1 MKKLSLHGWRARPK
15 NNIAVYPSVYTMAY
29 ATSLD
34 CLKAYGAKLKSIIY
48 IIGQD
53 DMEILT
59 ESKADY
65 YKFSSLLT
73 NKFKK
78 QPKYLDELIKWSES
92 KINLLYDFI
101 NKNFNENTI
110 KQLSNKEIASRCLKY
125 TKIYLAY
132 HFKNTPAWWMGALEA
147 EKELKNYL
155 IFNHP
160 DRNIDDLLST
170 IISPLE
176 YPSENFQEELSLLN
190 MAIKLKKMECHNL
203 RSIKNLPQNIK
214 NDLHKHFSTYN
225 SLSFGYNTGLVR
237 QEDYFFKRLN
247 QMVKKNPINS
257 KTDKLKE
264 IEIKKTKRDVL
275 TAGLHLPRDTKNLV
289 FALRKLAYL
298 QELKKTTQTRSHPLL
313 QLVVKKEIARRL
325 KIEVKYLDYLSEIE
339 IGRLLKL
346 NHITPKFKKELK
358 QRGSSAVLI
367 IRNMKST
374 WLIGEK
380 AKDFIKN
387 NGLTLNIKGI
397 KEITGQAA
405 SKGLVR
411 GHVKICLFS
420 QEINKIKKGDILVT
434 NMTTPDFVPGMRLA
448 AAIITDEGG
457 ITSHAAIVARELNK
471 PCIIGTKIASKVFHD
486 GDLVEVDANKGTIKK
501 LS

>member
-1 MKKLSLHGWRARPK
+1 
-15 NNIAVYPSVYTMAY
+15 
-29 ATSLD
+29 
-34 CLKAYGAKLKSIIY
+34 
-48 IIGQD
+48 
-53 DMEILT
+53 
-59 ESKADY
+59 
-65 YKFSSLLT
+65 
-73 NKFKK
+73 
-78 QPKYLDELIKWSES
+78 
-92 KINLLYDFI
+92 
-101 NKNFNENTI
+101 
-110 KQLSNKEIASRCLKY
+110 
-125 TKIYLAY
+125 
-132 HFKNTPAWWMGALEA
+132 
-147 EKELKNYL
+147 
-155 IFNHP
+155 
-160 DRNIDDLLST
+160 
-170 IISPLE
+170 
-176 YPSENFQEELSLLN
+176 
-190 MAIKLKKMECHNL
+190 
-203 RSIKNLPQNIK
+203 
-214 NDLHKHFSTYN
+214 
-225 SLSFGYNTGLVR
+225 
-237 QEDYFFKRLN
+237 
-247 QMVKKNPINS
+247 MVKKNPINS